1 MEFDFDL
8 PETVDETREIEVRKD
23 GKCWGVFDVKHQ
35 FVGSPEWL
43 IDYKRHTA
51 KLSRRERDRIDDPQ
65 TAEDIQLRREILISF
80 FVDKFVTNSKAIPL
94 KTGEWKHSK
103 NALVAYLSNPA
114 VMFVYEE
121 LSDFSSD
128 AANYRAAE
136 VKDAEKK

>member
-103 NALVAYLSNPA
+103 NALVAYLSSPA

-136 VKDAEKK
+136 